1 MADVAAEQ
9 EGDWDGEYEEE
20 EEDEEDLAAE
30 AAEVA
35 RRLEAQLWA
44 EIKANGAPEPE
55 TTPVAA
61 PGPPV
66 EKPPNPKEITAVQTV
81 RAILASL
88 EHDSLA
94 HSTLAASKIPEFAGD
109 SLLDI
114 LHNMAASER
123 IPPGVALPISRFL
136 VSLAKSDVLF
146 AGLRHSSAPAQTLKR
161 KREEADEGERARKRV
176 FIGNHP
182 LYVEVAEAV
191 RVVDQTLSPVQT
203 PLGPKVIA
211 SIQPHLHRVFLF
223 AVTAATAPG
232 NPKTTPLQE
241 ISGLVQVLGVLSGI
255 QITAKADPNATAAVH
270 PCLVAGCGKV
280 FVRAASLLAHQSSHD
295 SSASPSKSAK
305 AAEEGELDADVLTAV
320 QTVVLILHPLLQ
332 PHVARALSASSAVN
346 GSGGAATNGQ
356 ATLAS
361 VIAAAQAQAQ
371 GAAAKSPA
379 PPPVVAGAAAKSPP
393 PPPVVAAAGPA
404 PTPAAQA
411 DAEEDVDADGEDDG
425 EGEAQA

>member
-1 MADVAAEQ
+1 MAEAEGQ
-9 EGDWDGEYEEE
+9 QEEGDWDGDYEED

-44 EIKANGAPEPE
+44 DIKANGGPEPE
-55 TTPVAA
+55 STPAA
-61 PGPPV
+61 PGPPI
-66 EKPPNPKEITAVQTV
+66 ERPPNPKEIAAVQTV

-114 LHNMAASER
+114 LNNMAASGT

-146 AGLRHSSAPAQTLKR
+146 AALRHSSAPAQTLKR

-191 RVVDQTLSPVQT
+191 RVVEQTLSPLQT
-203 PLGPKVIA
+203 PLGPTLIA
-211 SIQPHLHRVFLF
+211 SIEPQLHRVFLF
-223 AVTAATAPG
+223 AVSAATAPG
-232 NPKTTPLQE
+232 NPHATPLQE

-255 QITAKADPNATAAVH
+255 QIGGAQPNTTANAETDATAAVH

-280 FVRAASLLAHQSSHD
+280 FARPSNLLAHQPSHD
-295 SSASPSKSAK
+295 SPPSKSAK
-305 AAEEGELDADVLTAV
+305 AEEGELDVDVLTAV

-332 PHVARALSASSAVN
+332 THVARALSASSAVN
-346 GSGGAATNGQ
+346 GSGASGGAGTNGQ

-371 GAAAKSPA
+371 GAA
-379 PPPVVAGAAAKSPP
+379 VVSPP
-393 PPPVVAAAGPA
+393 PPVAAVAA
-404 PTPAAQA
+404 PTTAAQA
-411 DAEEDVDADGEDDG
+411 QLDAEGDVDADGEADGEDDG
-425 EGEAQA
+425 EAGGQA